1 MLLEKYN
8 YIDEK
13 ISGKKYEKKNEKNDN
28 KKKVSFDL
36 FTEIIYIP
44 KYEKHNN
51 YDNEKLWWTDY
62 EMQITRIRSRDE
74 ILTLLKKHAYMTLDE
89 AKKLLYQPNNIS
101 FNSKNFL

>member
-13 ISGKKYEKKNEKNDN
+13 IYRKIDN
-28 KKKVSFDL
+28 KKKVSFNL

-51 YDNEKLWWTDY
+51 YDHENLWWSDY
-62 EMQITRIRSRDE
+62 EMQITRNRTRDE
-74 ILTLLKKHAYMTLDE
+74 ILTLLKKHVDMTLDQ